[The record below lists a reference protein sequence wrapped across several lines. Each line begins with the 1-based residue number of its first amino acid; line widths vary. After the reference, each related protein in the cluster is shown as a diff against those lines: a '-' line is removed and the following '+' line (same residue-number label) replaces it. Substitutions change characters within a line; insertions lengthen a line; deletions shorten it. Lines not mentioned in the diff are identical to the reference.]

1 MKSYKLKKWIMI
13 LPLISAFL
21 WVGCEDLDFPDPNN
35 PTDETATV
43 QSLVT
48 GAEAGLR
55 TDIGVYLRDML
66 VVGREAYYLEPADP
80 RYTNELMK
88 GPVDAGGFLAMRPWN
103 ANYKVIHNCLNLVAS
118 GDAGA
123 SGVGKTFHAYALWR
137 ILSLTNE
144 NGARLNY
151 DGVISSSVASK
162 EDVMAEIVSLLDGG
176 NSDLAGAGDAF
187 SFSLSSGF
195 SGFDTPASFTKFN
208 RALKARVSVHQNDW
222 ASASAALSSSFVDDA
237 GDLSTGVFHVFSSSA
252 NDQDNQMF
260 EDASNDYI
268 KLMVH
273 PSYATD
279 ADSGDGRFS
288 TNVTVRDTSFPVVTY
303 DGLTSALAP
312 TVWASSYDPVPMIRN
327 EELILLRAEVAI
339 GNGDFASAE
348 ADMNIVRSAAGLAG
362 YSGTDASNAIDR
374 VLHEKRY
381 SLFFEGQRLVDMR
394 HYGKTGDLPL
404 DRTGQVDGDGE
415 AIADDAVV
423 TFPIP
428 ETEVEG

>member
-1 MKSYKLKKWIMI
+1 MI
-13 LPLISAFL
+13 LPLLGSFL

-35 PTDETATV
+35 PTDDTATI

-55 TDIGVYLRDML
+55 TDIGVYLRDLL

-88 GPVDAGGFLAMRPWN
+88 GPVDPGGFLAMRPWN
-103 ANYKVIHNCLNLVAS
+103 ANYKVIQNCLILAAS

-137 ILSLTNE
+137 ILSLTDD

-151 DGVISSSVASK
+151 DGDISAAVASK
-162 EDVMAEIVSLLDGG
+162 SDVLAEIASLLDGG
-176 NSDLAGAGDAF
+176 YSDLSGAGSAF
-187 SFSLSSGF
+187 SFTLSSGF
-195 SGFDTPASFTKFN
+195 SGFDTPSAFAQFN
-208 RALKARVSVHQNDW
+208 QALRARVAVNQDDW
-222 ASASAALSSSFVDDA
+222 SAASSALGNSFVDDA
-237 GDLSTGVFHVFSSSA
+237 GDMSAGVFHVFSSAA
-252 NDQDNQMF
+252 NDQDNGMF
-260 EDASNDYI
+260 EDASNDFI

-279 ADSGDGRFS
+279 AEDGDGRYAA
-288 TNVTVRDTSFPVVTY
+288 NVSARDTSMPVITY
-303 DGLTSALAP
+303 DDLTSNLAP
-312 TVWASSYDPVPMIRN
+312 TVWASSYDPVPVIRN
-327 EELILLRAEVAI
+327 EELLLLRAEVAI

-348 ADMNIVRSAAGLAG
+348 ADMNVVRAAAGLAG
-362 YSGTDASNAIDR
+362 YSDTDASNAVDR

-381 SLFFEGQRLVDMR
+381 SLFFEGQRLIDMR

-404 DRTGQVDGDGE
+404 DRDG
-415 AIADDAVV
+415 DAVV

-428 ETEVEG
+428 ETETEG